1 MCFTTN
7 AMNFIRSTV
16 KLENIDNTIECNMT
30 ENYSNFLDFFQQTIT
45 NQELRQ
51 QWIQMG
57 EEDATKFLSK
67 NVL

>member
-1 MCFTTN
+1 
-7 AMNFIRSTV
+7 
-16 KLENIDNTIECNMT
+16 
-30 ENYSNFLDFFQQTIT
+30 LDFFQQTIT

-67 NVL
+67 NVSVVL